1 MRARVVAGG
10 VVSSVAVLV
19 IGWQLGGQPAVTA
32 PAQQSTTAG
41 TGTSG
46 SATTGGASGRSS
58 TGTGTSG
65 SGTSGSGTSGTS
77 GSGTSGTGTSGGSS
91 ASGTF
96 AGDTTQTQYGPV
108 QVQITVANGKITDVT
123 TALLTD
129 VFPESILS
137 LGLGLNATVAAVG
150 QVIGP
155 VVGGLVAE
163 SNGWRWIFLGGIPIS
178 LAGL

>member
-46 SATTGGASGRSS
+46 
-58 TGTGTSG
+58 G
-65 SGTSGSGTSGTS
+65 SGGST
-77 GSGTSGTGTSGGSS
+77 SGTSGTGTGSSGGSS

-96 AGDTTQTQYGPV
+96 AGDTTQTRYGPV
-108 QVQITVANGKITDVT
+108 QVQITVANGTITDVS
-123 TALLTD
+123 ALQLTD
-129 VFPESILS
+129 RGGRSVQISAQAAPILRQEALRAQSAQIQSVSGATFTSAGYTTS
-137 LGLGLNATVAAVG
+137 LQSA
-150 QVIGP
+150 IDK
-155 VVGGLVAE
+155 
-163 SNGWRWIFLGGIPIS
+163 
-178 LAGL
+178 AGL